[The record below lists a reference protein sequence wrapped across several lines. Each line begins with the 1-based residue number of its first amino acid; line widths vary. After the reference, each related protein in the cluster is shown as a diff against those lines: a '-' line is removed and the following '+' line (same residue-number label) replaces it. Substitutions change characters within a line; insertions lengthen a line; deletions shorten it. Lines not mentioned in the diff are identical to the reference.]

1 MKCLGGEDYSLAL
14 KADNATLRIPTTNLR
29 SHLGGETR
37 EWQSSSDAASSD
49 KRATAQSGI
58 APGAVFCQHYLRLMA
73 GVLAQLVERLV
84 RNEKVRGSNPLGS
97 TSLRLERSGKRRLP
111 RRSEAKA
118 GQALLPL
125 VTALKLRLGEP
136 VF

>member
-1 MKCLGGEDYSLAL
+1 
-14 KADNATLRIPTTNLR
+14 
-29 SHLGGETR
+29 
-37 EWQSSSDAASSD
+37 
-49 KRATAQSGI
+49 
-58 APGAVFCQHYLRLMA
+58 
-73 GVLAQLVERLV
+73 
-84 RNEKVRGSNPLGS
+84 
-97 TSLRLERSGKRRLP
+97 LERSGKRRLP